1 MDEKQDKGKVL
12 VMGTEEKKLTGYP
25 SIDKPWLKY
34 YDAEF
39 LEKPLP
45 SMNIYSYLKHMTKD
59 YGKLTALSYYGK
71 EISYKELF
79 MHIDE
84 AAKVLMSVGVKS
96 GDRVMYLMPNIPET
110 AYFLY
115 GGARLGAV
123 ADYIDPRP
131 DSVDFTVS
139 AKKVLAMFKEEKAKF
154 LVSLDQ
160 CYLAMLKPIEQELK
174 ALGVEQIVLVSA
186 SDSMDSKAKLNY
198 LYETFSFNG
207 FSALMKSIAKTKH
220 IKKLV
225 QEARNCS
232 VIRLIYYKELL
243 ENSKNINLPE
253 VEYVKEQLAVIVHT
267 SGTSSAKPKPIPLTH
282 DNMNFYVHQTYGAN
296 MPMNTGD
303 KALHMLPYFAA
314 FGIVNVVHAGL
325 CHGNNL
331 IEIPEFSVNT
341 FGKLINKYKPQT
353 IIGAPSWFIALK
365 KSKVLQYAELS
376 CLTMATYGGDSMD
389 IHDEE
394 SINQF
399 LQKHH
404 ARCIL
409 TKGHGMS
416 ETCGCAS
423 YSTKDYNVLSSIG
436 IPMPLTT
443 YAIVDPKTKEMLRF
457 KDNQEYLEGELI
469 ISSGAVT
476 PGILDDKV
484 IVPHKEYD
492 GENYIY
498 TRDIARM
505 DRNGIIAFLSR
516 SDRSITRFDGYKIKP
531 YEVENIIKAYPGIQY
546 CIISPLYDNKKFGNV
561 AIADI
566 VLQEGYIPER
576 SEQLQL
582 VEKIVQNKFIN
593 NADVSA
599 RQIPAWFRFR
609 ESLPLTV
616 NSKVNYNALAKEAL
630 KGNEIEVCI
639 EETNIS
645 VDKIV
650 VK

>member
-1 MDEKQDKGKVL
+1 M
-12 VMGTEEKKLTGYP
+12 EEKKLTGYP

-34 YDAEF
+34 YDKEF
-39 LEKPLP
+39 LAQPIP
-45 SMNIYSYLKHMTKD
+45 AMNVYTYLRTMTQNYD
-59 YGKLTALSYYGK
+59 HLTALSYYGK

-79 MHIDE
+79 AHIDE
-84 AAKVLMSVGVKS
+84 AAKVLMSIGVKS
-96 GDRVMYLMPNIPET
+96 SDRVMYLMPNIPET

-198 LYETFSFNG
+198 LHETFNFNG
-207 FSALMKSIAKTKH
+207 FSALMKSIAKTKR
-220 IKKLV
+220 ITKLIE
-225 QEARNCS
+225 EARNVSLFRISNYIDLIKEANS
-232 VIRLIYYKELL
+232 VV
-243 ENSKNINLPE
+243 LPT
-253 VEYVKEQLAVIVHT
+253 VEYTKDQLAVIVHT
-267 SGTSSAKPKPIPLTH
+267 SGTSSSMPKPIPLTH
-282 DNMNFYVHQTYGAN
+282 DNLNFYAHQTIGAN
-296 MPMNTGD
+296 MPMSIGD
-303 KALHMLPYFAA
+303 RALHMLPLFAA
-314 FGIVNVVHAGL
+314 FGIVDVVHAGL
-325 CHGNNL
+325 CHINNL
-331 IEIPEFSVNT
+331 IIIPEFVINN
-341 FGKLINKYKPQT
+341 FGKLIKRYKPQT
-353 IIGAPSWFIALK
+353 IIGAPSWFLALSVDPALK
-365 KSKVLQYAELS
+365 KEDLS
-376 CLTMATYGGDSMD
+376 FLTMITYGGDSMEEE
-389 IHDEE
+389 DE
-394 SINQF
+394 SKINDF
-399 LQKHH
+399 LNKHH
-404 ARCIL
+404 VPCVL

-423 YSTKDYNVLSSIG
+423 YAMGDYNIPASVG
-436 IPMPLTT
+436 IPMPLTI
-443 YAIVDPKTKEMLRF
+443 YAVVDPETKELLRF
-457 KDNQEYLEGELI
+457 DSDQDYLEGELI

-476 PGILDDKV
+476 PGILDGKE
-484 IVPHKEYD
+484 IVPHKEYN
-492 GENYIY
+492 GESYIF

-505 DRNGIIAFLSR
+505 DRNGVMTFLSR

-531 YEVENIIKAYPGIQY
+531 YEVENIIKAYPDVQY
-546 CIISPLYDNKKFGNV
+546 CIISPLYDSEKFGNV

-566 VLQEGYIPER
+566 VLHGNVIPSR
-576 SEQLQL
+576 PEQVAFVKKLIQAQF
-582 VEKIVQNKFIN
+582 VN
-593 NADVSA
+593 NTDVSA

-616 NSKVNYNALAKEAL
+616 NSKTDYNALAKEPL
-630 KGNEIEVCI
+630 SGQEIAVHI

-645 VDKIV
+645 VDKIT